1 MSDLSSHL
9 KAAFRISLFF
19 LSACFVIWALL
30 PLARPYAAGLI
41 LGTLGSLFNTQH
53 LARKVKQI
61 SRMAMEKKPQL
72 ANTGLLSRAAIAFM
86 VAVIAI
92 KFPQHIHLISALVGL
107 FFVQMVTIV
116 LEMAQRRNKGE
127 S

>member
-1 MSDLSSHL
+1 MMSDLSSHL

-30 PLARPYAAGLI
+30 PL
-41 LGTLGSLFNTQH
+41 
-53 LARKVKQI
+53 
-61 SRMAMEKKPQL
+61 AMEKKPQL